1 MFISLVGLII
11 GTTLFIFGISAFIQ
25 FRYLNF
31 ASGYW
36 DKKRLKNG
44 NSLSSLRKKITGAL
58 YILVA
63 LLILLTSLG
72 MYLSHLDNQK
82 KEVLIIGEAQR
93 LGMSVEEYR
102 RIDSAFLF
110 MPKNSTVSDY
120 KKIDENAKNLG
131 FKDGYDYL
139 ISEYSAKKQGRTIED
154 VIADKKV
161 KQEKD
166 AAELAVKKAKQEKD
180 AAEMAAKARRE
191 DEKVRDSNAMTSIPQ
206 GQFYTDRG
214 QVSLD
219 VYRAACKKAFAS
231 KRTIVTELS
240 VAWSSSPEGKL
251 ASNLGES
258 AVSNTQIWWDE
269 NSQMCY
275 GSYVVSGL
283 ANGNNYTLRFSGR
296 VQGFYNSVGGT
307 ISGSISRL

>member
-1 MFISLVGLII
+1 MFIAFVGLMI
-11 GTTLFIFGISAFIQ
+11 GLILFIFGISAFIQ
-25 FRYLNF
+25 FKYLNF
-31 ASGYW
+31 ASSYW

-44 NSLSSLRKKITGAL
+44 SSLSSLRKKITGFL
-58 YILVA
+58 YIFVA

-120 KKIDENAKNLG
+120 TKIDENAKNLG

-154 VIADKKV
+154 VIADKK
-161 KQEKD
+161 
-166 AAELAVKKAKQEKD
+166 AKQEKD
-180 AAEMAAKARRE
+180 AAEMAVKARRE
-191 DEKVRDSNAMTSIPQ
+191 DEKVRDSNAMTSIPK

-258 AVSNTQIWWDE
+258 SISNTQIWWDE

-283 ANGNNYTLRFSGR
+283 ANGNNYSLKFSGR
-296 VQGFYNSVGGT
+296 VQGFYNSGGGT
-307 ISGSISRL
+307 ISGSISRF

>member
-1 MFISLVGLII
+1 MFIAFVGLMI
-11 GTTLFIFGISAFIQ
+11 GLILFIFGISAFIQ
-25 FRYLNF
+25 FKYLNF
-31 ASGYW
+31 ASSYW

-44 NSLSSLRKKITGAL
+44 SSLSSLRKKITGFL
-58 YILVA
+58 YIFVA

-82 KEVLIIGEAQR
+82 KEALIISEAQR
-93 LGMSVEEYR
+93 LGMSVEEYK

-120 KKIDENAKNLG
+120 TKIDENAKNLG

-154 VIADKKV
+154 VIADKK
-161 KQEKD
+161 E
-166 AAELAVKKAKQEKD
+166 KQEKD

-258 AVSNTQIWWDE
+258 SISNTQIWWDE

-283 ANGNNYTLRFSGR
+283 ANGNNYSLRFSGR
-296 VQGFYNSVGGT
+296 VQGFYNSGGGT

>member
-1 MFISLVGLII
+1 MI
-11 GTTLFIFGISAFIQ
+11 GATLFIFGISAFTQ
-25 FRYLNF
+25 LKYLNF
-31 ASGYW
+31 ASSYW

-44 NSLSSLRKKITGAL
+44 SSLSSLRKKITGFL
-58 YILVA
+58 YIFVA

-120 KKIDENAKNLG
+120 KKIDEDAKNLG

-139 ISEYSAKKQGRTIED
+139 ISEYRAKKEGRTIED
-154 VIADKKV
+154 VITD
-161 KQEKD
+161 
-166 AAELAVKKAKQEKD
+166 KKAKQEKD
-180 AAEMAAKARRE
+180 ATEKAAKAIKE
-191 DEKVRDSNAMTSIPQ
+191 VEQVRDSSAIASIPQ

-214 QVSLD
+214 QVSMD

-231 KRTIVTELS
+231 KSTIVTELS
-240 VAWSSSPEGKL
+240 VAWTSSPEGKL
-251 ASNLGES
+251 VRNLGES
-258 AVSNTQIWWDE
+258 SVSNTRIWWDE
-269 NSQMCY
+269 NNQMCY

-283 ANGNNYTLRFSGR
+283 ADGNNYSLNFSGK
-296 VQGFYNSVGGT
+296 VQGFYNFGGGT
-307 ISGSISRL
+307 ISGSISRF

>member
-11 GTTLFIFGISAFIQ
+11 STTLFIFGISAFIQ
-25 FRYLNF
+25 IKRLNF

-44 NSLSSLRKKITGAL
+44 NELSPIRKKITGAF
-58 YILVA
+58 YILIA
-63 LLILLTSLG
+63 LFILLTSFG
-72 MYLSHLDNQK
+72 TYLSHLDDQK
-82 KEVLIIGEAQR
+82 KEALIASEAKR
-93 LGMSVEEYR
+93 HGMSVDEYR

-120 KKIDENAKNLG
+120 TKINEDAKKLG

-139 ISEYSAKKQGRTIED
+139 VSEYRAKKEGRTIED
-154 VIADKKV
+154 VIADKK
-161 KQEKD
+161 
-166 AAELAVKKAKQEKD
+166 AKQEKD
-180 AAEMAAKARRE
+180 AAEKAAKAKKE
-191 DEKVRDSNAMTSIPQ
+191 VEQVRDSSAMASIPQ

-219 VYRAACKKAFAS
+219 VYRAACKNAFAS
-231 KRTIVTELS
+231 RSSIVTELS
-240 VAWSSSPEGKL
+240 VAWTNSPEGKL
-251 ASNLGES
+251 VRNLGES
-258 AVSNTQIWWDE
+258 SISNTRIWWDE

-283 ANGNNYTLRFSGR
+283 ADGNNYSLNFSGK
-296 VQGFYNSVGGT
+296 VQGFYNSGGGT
-307 ISGSISRL
+307 ISGSISRF

>member
-1 MFISLVGLII
+1 MFIAFVGLMI
-11 GTTLFIFGISAFIQ
+11 GLILFIFGISAFIQ
-25 FRYLNF
+25 FKYLNF
-31 ASGYW
+31 ASSYW

-44 NSLSSLRKKITGAL
+44 SSLSSLRKKITGFL
-58 YILVA
+58 YIFVA

-93 LGMSVEEYR
+93 LGMSLEEYR

-120 KKIDENAKNLG
+120 TKIDENAKNLG

-154 VIADKKV
+154 VIADKK
-161 KQEKD
+161 
-166 AAELAVKKAKQEKD
+166 AKQEKD
-180 AAEMAAKARRE
+180 AAEMAVKARRE

-206 GQFYTDRG
+206 GEFYTDRG

-231 KRTIVTELS
+231 KRYIVTELS
-240 VAWSSSPEGKL
+240 VAWSGSPEGKL
-251 ASNLGES
+251 ARNLGES
-258 AVSNTQIWWDE
+258 SVSNTQIWWDE

-283 ANGNNYTLRFSGR
+283 ADGNNYSLRFSGR
-296 VQGFYNSVGGT
+296 VQGFYNSGGGT
-307 ISGSISRL
+307 ISGNIGRR

>member
-1 MFISLVGLII
+1 MFISLVGLMI
-11 GTTLFIFGISAFIQ
+11 GATLFIFGISAFIQ
-25 FRYLNF
+25 LKYLNF
-31 ASGYW
+31 ATSYW
-36 DKKRLKNG
+36 DKKRQKNG
-44 NSLSSLRKKITGAL
+44 NSLSSIRKKIAGTL

-82 KEVLIIGEAQR
+82 KEVLIISEAER

-120 KKIDENAKNLG
+120 KKVDENAKNLG

-139 ISEYSAKKQGRTIED
+139 ISEYSAKKQGKTIED

-166 AAELAVKKAKQEKD
+166 AAEKT
-180 AAEMAAKARRE
+180 AKAIKE
-191 DEKVRDSNAMTSIPQ
+191 VEQIRDSNAMNLIPQ

-214 QVSLD
+214 QVSVD

-258 AVSNTQIWWDE
+258 AISNTQIWWDE

-283 ANGNNYTLRFSGR
+283 ANGNNYSLRFSGK
-296 VQGFYNSVGGT
+296 VQGFYNSGGGT

>member
-1 MFISLVGLII
+1 MFIAFVGLMI
-11 GTTLFIFGISAFIQ
+11 GLTLFIFGISAFIQ
-25 FRYLNF
+25 FKYLNF
-31 ASGYW
+31 ASNYW
-36 DKKRLKNG
+36 GKKRLKNG
-44 NSLSSLRKKITGAL
+44 NSISSLRKKITGFL

-110 MPKNSTVSDY
+110 MPKNSTISDY
-120 KKIDENAKNLG
+120 TKLDEVAKKLG

-139 ISEYSAKKQGRTIED
+139 ISEYRAKKEGKTIED
-154 VIADKKV
+154 VIADRKV

-166 AAELAVKKAKQEKD
+166 TAEK
-180 AAEMAAKARRE
+180 AAKATKE
-191 DEKVRDSNAMTSIPQ
+191 LEQVRDSSVVASIPQ

-258 AVSNTQIWWDE
+258 SISNTQIWWDE

-283 ANGNNYTLRFSGR
+283 ANGNNYSLRFSGR
-296 VQGFYNSVGGT
+296 VQGFYNSGGGT
-307 ISGSISRL
+307 ISGNISRL

>member
-1 MFISLVGLII
+1 MFIAFVGLMI
-11 GTTLFIFGISAFIQ
+11 GITLFIFGISAFIQ
-25 FRYLNF
+25 FKYLNF
-31 ASGYW
+31 ASNYW
-36 DKKRLKNG
+36 GKKRLKNG
-44 NSLSSLRKKITGAL
+44 NSISSLRKKITGFL

-110 MPKNSTVSDY
+110 MPKNSTISDY
-120 KKIDENAKNLG
+120 TKLDEVAKKLG

-139 ISEYSAKKQGRTIED
+139 ISEYRAKKEGKTIED
-154 VIADKKV
+154 VIADRKV

-166 AAELAVKKAKQEKD
+166 TAEK
-180 AAEMAAKARRE
+180 AAKATKE
-191 DEKVRDSNAMTSIPQ
+191 LEQVRDSSVVASIPQ

-258 AVSNTQIWWDE
+258 SISNTQIWWDE

-275 GSYVVSGL
+275 GSYAVSGL
-283 ANGNNYTLRFSGR
+283 ANGNNYSLRFSGR
-296 VQGFYNSVGGT
+296 VQGFYNSGGGT
-307 ISGSISRL
+307 ISGNIGRR

>member
-1 MFISLVGLII
+1 MFIAFVGLMI
-11 GTTLFIFGISAFIQ
+11 GLTLFIFGISAFFQ
-25 FRYLNF
+25 FKYLNF
-31 ASGYW
+31 AFSYW
-36 DKKRLKNG
+36 EKKRLKNG
-44 NSLSSLRKKITGAL
+44 NSLSSLRKKITGTL

-72 MYLSHLDNQK
+72 TYLSHLDNQK
-82 KEVLIIGEAQR
+82 KEGLITSEAKR

-120 KKIDENAKNLG
+120 KKVDENAKNLG

-139 ISEYSAKKQGRTIED
+139 ISEYSAKKQGKTIED

-166 AAELAVKKAKQEKD
+166 AAEKT
-180 AAEMAAKARRE
+180 AKAIKE
-191 DEKVRDSNAMTSIPQ
+191 VEQIRDSSALTLIPQ

-231 KRTIVTELS
+231 KRSIVTELS

-258 AVSNTQIWWDE
+258 AISNTQIWWDE

-275 GSYVVSGL
+275 GSYVVSGM
-283 ANGNNYTLRFSGR
+283 ANGNNYSLRFSGR
-296 VQGFYNSVGGT
+296 VQGFYNSGGGT

>member
-1 MFISLVGLII
+1 MFISLVVLII
-11 GTTLFIFGISAFIQ
+11 GITLFIFGISAFIQ
-25 FRYLNF
+25 FKYLNF
-31 ASGYW
+31 ASTYW

-44 NSLSSLRKKITGAL
+44 HELSPIRRKVTGAL
-58 YILVA
+58 YILVS

-72 MYLSHLDNQK
+72 TYLSHLDNQK
-82 KEVLIIGEAQR
+82 KEGLIASEAKR

-110 MPKNSTVSDY
+110 MPKNSTISDY
-120 KKIDENAKNLG
+120 IKLDEVAKKLG

-139 ISEYSAKKQGRTIED
+139 ISEYRAKKEGRTIED
-154 VIADKKV
+154 VIADRKV
-161 KQEKD
+161 KQEKA
-166 AAELAVKKAKQEKD
+166 AAEK
-180 AAEMAAKARRE
+180 AAKATKE
-191 DEKVRDSNAMTSIPQ
+191 LEQVRDSSVIASIPQ

-258 AVSNTQIWWDE
+258 SISNTQIWWDE

-283 ANGNNYTLRFSGR
+283 ANGNNYSLRFNGK
-296 VQGFYNSVGGT
+296 VQGFYNSGGGT
-307 ISGSISRL
+307 ISGSISRF

>member
-1 MFISLVGLII
+1 MFISLVGLMI
-11 GTTLFIFGISAFIQ
+11 GATLFIFGISAFIQ
-25 FRYLNF
+25 LKYLNF
-31 ASGYW
+31 ATSYW
-36 DKKRLKNG
+36 DKKRQKNG
-44 NSLSSLRKKITGAL
+44 NSLSSIRKKIAGTL

-82 KEVLIIGEAQR
+82 KEVLIISEAER

-120 KKIDENAKNLG
+120 KKVDENAKNLG

-139 ISEYSAKKQGRTIED
+139 ISEYSAKKQGKTIED

-166 AAELAVKKAKQEKD
+166 AAEKT
-180 AAEMAAKARRE
+180 AKAIKE
-191 DEKVRDSNAMTSIPQ
+191 VEQIRDSNAMNLIPQ

-214 QVSLD
+214 QVSVD
-219 VYRAACKKAFAS
+219 VYRTACKKAFAS

-258 AVSNTQIWWDE
+258 AISNTQIWWDE

-275 GSYVVSGL
+275 GSYIVSGL
-283 ANGNNYTLRFSGR
+283 ANGNNYSLRFSGK
-296 VQGFYNSVGGT
+296 VQGFYNSGGGT

>member
-1 MFISLVGLII
+1 MI
-11 GTTLFIFGISAFIQ
+11 GATLFIFGISAFIQ
-25 FRYLNF
+25 LKYLNF
-31 ASGYW
+31 ATSYW
-36 DKKRLKNG
+36 DKKRQKNG
-44 NSLSSLRKKITGAL
+44 NSLSSIRKKIAGTL

-82 KEVLIIGEAQR
+82 KEVLIISEAER

-120 KKIDENAKNLG
+120 KKVDENAKNLG

-139 ISEYSAKKQGRTIED
+139 ISEYSAKKQGKTIED

-166 AAELAVKKAKQEKD
+166 AAEKT
-180 AAEMAAKARRE
+180 AKAIKE
-191 DEKVRDSNAMTSIPQ
+191 VEQIRDSNAMNLIPQ

-214 QVSLD
+214 QVSVD

-258 AVSNTQIWWDE
+258 AISNTQIWWDE

-283 ANGNNYTLRFSGR
+283 ANGNNYSLRFSGK
-296 VQGFYNSVGGT
+296 VQGFYNSGGGT

>member
-1 MFISLVGLII
+1 MI
-11 GTTLFIFGISAFIQ
+11 GATLFIFGISAFIQ
-25 FRYLNF
+25 LKYLNF
-31 ASGYW
+31 ATSYW
-36 DKKRLKNG
+36 DKKRQKNG
-44 NSLSSLRKKITGAL
+44 NSLSSIRKKIAGTL

-82 KEVLIIGEAQR
+82 KEVLIISEAER

-120 KKIDENAKNLG
+120 KKVDENAKNLG
-131 FKDGYDYL
+131 FKDGYEYL
-139 ISEYSAKKQGRTIED
+139 ISEYSAKKQGKTIED

-166 AAELAVKKAKQEKD
+166 AAEKT
-180 AAEMAAKARRE
+180 AKAIKE
-191 DEKVRDSNAMTSIPQ
+191 VEQIRDSNAMNLIPQ

-214 QVSLD
+214 QVSVD

-258 AVSNTQIWWDE
+258 AISNTQIWWDE

-283 ANGNNYTLRFSGR
+283 ANGNNYSLRFSGK
-296 VQGFYNSVGGT
+296 VQGFYNSGGGT

>member
-1 MFISLVGLII
+1 MFIAFLGLMI
-11 GTTLFIFGISAFIQ
+11 GITLFIFGISAFIQ
-25 FRYLNF
+25 FKYLNF
-31 ASGYW
+31 ASNYW
-36 DKKRLKNG
+36 GKKRLKNG
-44 NSLSSLRKKITGAL
+44 NSLSSLRKKITGTF

-72 MYLSHLDNQK
+72 TYLSHLDNQK
-82 KEVLIIGEAQR
+82 KEGLITNEAKR

-110 MPKNSTVSDY
+110 MPKNSTISDY
-120 KKIDENAKNLG
+120 AKLDEVAKKLG

-139 ISEYSAKKQGRTIED
+139 ISEYRANKEGRTIED
-154 VIADKKV
+154 VITDRKV

-166 AAELAVKKAKQEKD
+166 AAEMAVKKAKQEKD
-180 AAEMAAKARRE
+180 AAEMAVKARRE
-191 DEKVRDSNAMTSIPQ
+191 DEKVRDSNAINSIPQ
-206 GQFYTDRG
+206 GEFYTDRG
-214 QVSLD
+214 QVSLE

-231 KRTIVTELS
+231 KRYIVTELS
-240 VAWSSSPEGKL
+240 VAWSGSPEGKL

-258 AVSNTQIWWDE
+258 SISNTQIWWDE

-283 ANGNNYTLRFSGR
+283 ANGNNYSLRFSGR
-296 VQGFYNSVGGT
+296 VQGFYNSGGGT
-307 ISGSISRL
+307 ISGNIGRR

>member
-1 MFISLVGLII
+1 MFIAFVGLMI
-11 GTTLFIFGISAFIQ
+11 GLILFIFGISAFIQ
-25 FRYLNF
+25 FKYLNF
-31 ASGYW
+31 ASSYW

-44 NSLSSLRKKITGAL
+44 SSLSSLRKKITGFL
-58 YILVA
+58 YIFVA

-120 KKIDENAKNLG
+120 TKIDENAKNLG

-139 ISEYSAKKQGRTIED
+139 ISEYRAKKEGRTIED
-154 VIADKKV
+154 VIADRKV

-166 AAELAVKKAKQEKD
+166 TAEK
-180 AAEMAAKARRE
+180 AAKATKE
-191 DEKVRDSNAMTSIPQ
+191 LEQVRDSSVVASIPQ

-258 AVSNTQIWWDE
+258 SISNTQIWWDE

-283 ANGNNYTLRFSGR
+283 ANGNNYSLRFSGR
-296 VQGFYNSVGGT
+296 VQGFYNSGGGT
-307 ISGSISRL
+307 ISGNISRL

>member
-1 MFISLVGLII
+1 MF
-11 GTTLFIFGISAFIQ
+11 LF
-25 FRYLNF
+25 
-31 ASGYW
+31 
-36 DKKRLKNG
+36 
-44 NSLSSLRKKITGAL
+44 
-58 YILVA
+58 
-63 LLILLTSLG
+63 
-72 MYLSHLDNQK
+72 HLDNQK
-82 KEVLIIGEAQR
+82 KEGLITSEAKR

-120 KKIDENAKNLG
+120 KKLDEDAKQMG

-139 ISEYSAKKQGRTIED
+139 ISEYRAKKEGRTIED
-154 VIADKKV
+154 VIADKKAR
-161 KQEKD
+161 QEKD
-166 AAELAVKKAKQEKD
+166 AAEKASRAIKE
-180 AAEMAAKARRE
+180 AAQA
-191 DEKVRDSNAMTSIPQ
+191 RDSSAMASIPQ

-258 AVSNTQIWWDE
+258 SISNTQIWWDE

-283 ANGNNYTLRFSGR
+283 ANGNNYSLRFSGR
-296 VQGFYNSVGGT
+296 VQGFYNSGGGT
-307 ISGSISRL
+307 ISGSISRF

>member
-25 FRYLNF
+25 FKYLNF
-31 ASGYW
+31 ASSYW

-44 NSLSSLRKKITGAL
+44 SSLSSLRKKITGFL
-58 YILVA
+58 YIFVA

-82 KEVLIIGEAQR
+82 KEALIISEAQR
-93 LGMSVEEYR
+93 LGMSVEEYK

-120 KKIDENAKNLG
+120 TKIDENAKNLG

-154 VIADKKV
+154 VIAD
-161 KQEKD
+161 
-166 AAELAVKKAKQEKD
+166 KKAKQEKD

-231 KRTIVTELS
+231 KKTIVTELS

-258 AVSNTQIWWDE
+258 SISNTQIWWDE

-283 ANGNNYTLRFSGR
+283 ANGNNYSLRFSGR
-296 VQGFYNSVGGT
+296 VQGFYNSGGGT

>member
-25 FRYLNF
+25 FKYLNF
-31 ASGYW
+31 ASSYW

-44 NSLSSLRKKITGAL
+44 SSLSSLRKKITGFL
-58 YILVA
+58 YIFVA

-82 KEVLIIGEAQR
+82 KEALIISEAQR
-93 LGMSVEEYR
+93 LGMSVEEYK

-120 KKIDENAKNLG
+120 TKIDENAKNLG

-154 VIADKKV
+154 VIAD
-161 KQEKD
+161 
-166 AAELAVKKAKQEKD
+166 KKAKQEKD

-240 VAWSSSPEGKL
+240 VAWSGSPEGKL

-258 AVSNTQIWWDE
+258 SISNTQIWWDE

-283 ANGNNYTLRFSGR
+283 ANGNNYSLRFSGR
-296 VQGFYNSVGGT
+296 VQGFYNSGGGT

>member
-25 FRYLNF
+25 FKYLNF
-31 ASGYW
+31 ASSYW

-44 NSLSSLRKKITGAL
+44 SSLSSLRKKITGFL
-58 YILVA
+58 YIFVA

-120 KKIDENAKNLG
+120 TKIDENAKNLG

-139 ISEYSAKKQGRTIED
+139 ISEYRAKKEGRTIED
-154 VIADKKV
+154 VIADRKV

-166 AAELAVKKAKQEKD
+166 TAEK
-180 AAEMAAKARRE
+180 AAKATKE
-191 DEKVRDSNAMTSIPQ
+191 LEQVRDSSVVASIPQ

-258 AVSNTQIWWDE
+258 AISNTQIWWDE

-283 ANGNNYTLRFSGR
+283 ANGNNYSLRFSGK
-296 VQGFYNSVGGT
+296 VQGFYNSGGGT

>member
-1 MFISLVGLII
+1 MFISLVGLMI
-11 GTTLFIFGISAFIQ
+11 GATLFIFGISAFIQ
-25 FRYLNF
+25 LKYLNF
-31 ASGYW
+31 ATSYW
-36 DKKRLKNG
+36 DKKRQKNG
-44 NSLSSLRKKITGAL
+44 NSLSSLRKKITGTL

-82 KEVLIIGEAQR
+82 KEVLIISEAER

-120 KKIDENAKNLG
+120 KKVDENAKNLG

-139 ISEYSAKKQGRTIED
+139 ISEYSAKKQGKTIED

-166 AAELAVKKAKQEKD
+166 AAEKT
-180 AAEMAAKARRE
+180 AKAIKE
-191 DEKVRDSNAMTSIPQ
+191 VEQIRDSNAMNLIPQ

-214 QVSLD
+214 QVSVD

-258 AVSNTQIWWDE
+258 AISNTQIWWDE
-269 NSQMCY
+269 NSKMCF
-275 GSYVVSGL
+275 GSYVVSGM
-283 ANGNNYTLRFSGR
+283 ANGNNYSLRFSGR
-296 VQGFYNSVGGT
+296 VQGFYNSGGGT

>member
-1 MFISLVGLII
+1 MFIAFVGLMI
-11 GTTLFIFGISAFIQ
+11 GLTLFIFGISAFIQ
-25 FRYLNF
+25 FKYLNF
-31 ASGYW
+31 AFSYW
-36 DKKRLKNG
+36 EKKRLKNG
-44 NSLSSLRKKITGAL
+44 NSISSLRKKITGTL

-72 MYLSHLDNQK
+72 TYLSHLDNQK
-82 KEVLIIGEAQR
+82 KEGLITSEAKR

-110 MPKNSTVSDY
+110 MPKNSTISDY
-120 KKIDENAKNLG
+120 TKLDEVAKKLG

-139 ISEYSAKKQGRTIED
+139 ISEYRAKKEGRTIED
-154 VIADKKV
+154 VIADRKV

-166 AAELAVKKAKQEKD
+166 TAEK
-180 AAEMAAKARRE
+180 AAKATKE
-191 DEKVRDSNAMTSIPQ
+191 LEQVRDSSVVASIPQ

-258 AVSNTQIWWDE
+258 SISNTQIWWDE

-283 ANGNNYTLRFSGR
+283 ANGNNYSLRFSGR
-296 VQGFYNSVGGT
+296 VQGFYNSGGGT
-307 ISGSISRL
+307 ISGNISRL

>member
-1 MFISLVGLII
+1 MLISFVGLLI
-11 GTTLFIFGISAFIQ
+11 GITLFIFGISAFIKL
-25 FRYLNF
+25 RYFNF
-31 ASGYW
+31 ASTYW

-44 NSLSSLRKKITGAL
+44 NSLSLLRKKITGTL

-72 MYLSHLDNQK
+72 TYLSHLDNQK
-82 KEVLIIGEAQR
+82 KEGLITSEAKR
-93 LGMSVEEYR
+93 LGMSIEEYR

-110 MPKNSTVSDY
+110 MPKNSTISDY
-120 KKIDENAKNLG
+120 TKLDEVAKKLG

-139 ISEYSAKKQGRTIED
+139 ISEYRAKKEGRTIED
-154 VIADKKV
+154 VITDRKV
-161 KQEKD
+161 KQEEV
-166 AAELAVKKAKQEKD
+166 AAEK
-180 AAEMAAKARRE
+180 AAKATKE
-191 DEKVRDSNAMTSIPQ
+191 LEQVRDSSVVASIPQ

-231 KRTIVTELS
+231 KRTIVSELS

-258 AVSNTQIWWDE
+258 AISNTQIWWDE

-283 ANGNNYTLRFSGR
+283 ANGNNYSLRFSGK
-296 VQGFYNSVGGT
+296 VQGFYNSGGGT

>member
-1 MFISLVGLII
+1 MFIAFVGLMI
-11 GTTLFIFGISAFIQ
+11 GLILFIFGISAFIQ
-25 FRYLNF
+25 FKYLNF
-31 ASGYW
+31 ASSYW
-36 DKKRLKNG
+36 DKKRQKNG
-44 NSLSSLRKKITGAL
+44 SSLSSLRKKITGFL
-58 YILVA
+58 YIFVA

-120 KKIDENAKNLG
+120 KKLDEDAKQMG

-139 ISEYSAKKQGRTIED
+139 ISEYRAKKEGRTIED
-154 VIADKKV
+154 VIADKKAR
-161 KQEKD
+161 QEKE
-166 AAELAVKKAKQEKD
+166 AAEKASRAIKE
-180 AAEMAAKARRE
+180 AAQA
-191 DEKVRDSNAMTSIPQ
+191 RDSSAMASIPQ

-231 KRTIVTELS
+231 KRTIVSELS

-258 AVSNTQIWWDE
+258 AISNTQIWWDE

-283 ANGNNYTLRFSGR
+283 ANGNNYSLRFSGK
-296 VQGFYNSVGGT
+296 VQGFYNSGGGT

>member
-1 MFISLVGLII
+1 MFIAFVGLMI
-11 GTTLFIFGISAFIQ
+11 GLILFIFGISAFIQ
-25 FRYLNF
+25 FKYLNF
-31 ASGYW
+31 ASSYW
-36 DKKRLKNG
+36 DKKRQKNG
-44 NSLSSLRKKITGAL
+44 SSLSSLRKKITGFL
-58 YILVA
+58 YIFVA

-120 KKIDENAKNLG
+120 KKLDEDAKQMG

-139 ISEYSAKKQGRTIED
+139 ISEYRAKKEGRTIED
-154 VIADKKV
+154 VIADKKAR
-161 KQEKD
+161 QEKE
-166 AAELAVKKAKQEKD
+166 AAEKASRAIKE
-180 AAEMAAKARRE
+180 AAQA
-191 DEKVRDSNAMTSIPQ
+191 RDSSAMASIPQ

-231 KRTIVTELS
+231 KRAIVSELS

-258 AVSNTQIWWDE
+258 AISNTQIWWDE

-283 ANGNNYTLRFSGR
+283 ANGNNYSLRFSGK
-296 VQGFYNSVGGT
+296 VQGFYNSGGGT

>member
-1 MFISLVGLII
+1 MFIAFVGLMI
-11 GTTLFIFGISAFIQ
+11 GITLFIFGISAFIQ
-25 FRYLNF
+25 FKYLNF
-31 ASGYW
+31 ASSYW

-44 NSLSSLRKKITGAL
+44 NSLSSLRKKITGTL

-72 MYLSHLDNQK
+72 TYLSHLDNQK
-82 KEVLIIGEAQR
+82 KEGLITSEAKR

-110 MPKNSTVSDY
+110 MPKNSTISDY
-120 KKIDENAKNLG
+120 AKLDEVAKKLG

-139 ISEYSAKKQGRTIED
+139 ISEYRAKKEGRTIED
-154 VIADKKV
+154 VIADRKV

-166 AAELAVKKAKQEKD
+166 AAEK
-180 AAEMAAKARRE
+180 AAKTTKE
-191 DEKVRDSNAMTSIPQ
+191 LEQVRDSSVVASIPQ

-258 AVSNTQIWWDE
+258 SISNTQIWWDE

-283 ANGNNYTLRFSGR
+283 ANGNNYSLRFSGR
-296 VQGFYNSVGGT
+296 VQGFYNSGGGT

>member
-25 FRYLNF
+25 FKYLNF
-31 ASGYW
+31 ASSYW

-44 NSLSSLRKKITGAL
+44 SSLSSLRKKITGFL
-58 YILVA
+58 YIFVA

-82 KEVLIIGEAQR
+82 KEALIISEAQR
-93 LGMSVEEYR
+93 LGMSVEEYK

-120 KKIDENAKNLG
+120 TKIDENAKNLG

-139 ISEYSAKKQGRTIED
+139 ISEYSAKKQGKTIED

-166 AAELAVKKAKQEKD
+166 AAEKT
-180 AAEMAAKARRE
+180 AKAIKE
-191 DEKVRDSNAMTSIPQ
+191 VEQIRDSNAMNLIPQ

-214 QVSLD
+214 QVSVD

-258 AVSNTQIWWDE
+258 AISNTQIWWDE

-275 GSYVVSGL
+275 GSYIVSGL
-283 ANGNNYTLRFSGR
+283 ANGNNYSLRFSGK
-296 VQGFYNSVGGT
+296 VQGFYNSGGGT

>member
-1 MFISLVGLII
+1 MFISLVGLMISA
-11 GTTLFIFGISAFIQ
+11 TLFIFGISAFIQ
-25 FRYLNF
+25 LKYFNF
-31 ASGYW
+31 ASSYW

-44 NSLSSLRKKITGAL
+44 SSLSSLRKKITGFL
-58 YILVA
+58 YIFVA

-72 MYLSHLDNQK
+72 MHLSHLDNQR

-120 KKIDENAKNLG
+120 KKIDEDAKNLG

-154 VIADKKV
+154 VIADKK
-161 KQEKD
+161 
-166 AAELAVKKAKQEKD
+166 AKQEKEASEK
-180 AAEMAAKARRE
+180 AARAVKEAEQA
-191 DEKVRDSNAMTSIPQ
+191 RDSSTMASIPQ

-214 QVSLD
+214 QVSMD
-219 VYRAACKKAFAS
+219 VYRTACKKAFAS
-231 KRTIVTELS
+231 KSTIVTELS
-240 VAWSSSPEGKL
+240 VAWTSSPEGKL
-251 ASNLGES
+251 VRNLGES
-258 AVSNTQIWWDE
+258 SVSNTRIWWDE
-269 NSQMCY
+269 NNQMCY

-283 ANGNNYTLRFSGR
+283 ADGNNYSLNFSGK
-296 VQGFYNSVGGT
+296 VQGFYNFGGGT
-307 ISGSISRL
+307 ISGSISRF